1 MSRFRKKRF
10 HKQLFFRSSGA
21 SQKWAELVTK
31 AWPVQQLSH
40 LGGAKS
46 LQRPQ
51 PPPKRPWSL
60 LASNSSHERWPGA
73 RKPLLSQ
80 AFGDLRVHAR
90 EAFDLAG
97 EEVADNADD
106 GEVEVRALRLEQQ
119 DNQAKKTT
127 R

>member
-1 MSRFRKKRF
+1 MPPRNKPDLPNSYAT
-10 HKQLFFRSSGA
+10 S
-21 SQKWAELVTK
+21 AE
-31 AWPVQQLSH
+31 Q
-40 LGGAKS
+40 G
-46 LQRPQ
+46 LQPQQ
-51 PPPKRPWSL
+51 PPPKRPRLSL
-60 LASNSSHERWPGA
+60 TNNSNHVRWPGA